1 MAYEG
6 LFHDYYFDTGGDGSC
21 DSLFC
26 PTHSAAVS
34 PDPLSGEAE
43 RFLSV
48 GLESGRSQSAFERP
62 ALNLVIVLDISG
74 SMRSSFEEYYYD
86 SYGNRKRAEGDTSR
100 PKIDV
105 AKEALVDLTRQLRPE
120 DRLGVVLFNTEAHVA
135 KPLRS
140 VDTTDMDAIREHIRA
155 DVEAG
160 GGTSVSAGIES
171 SEQLLADYRSD
182 GAADDSGPTADEY
195 ETRSILLTDAQINAG
210 ETDADELRAGLEENA
225 EAGHHMTVVGIGVDF
240 NAELVDQLTRVRGAN
255 YYSVHSTDEFERRLG
270 EEFEY
275 MVTPLV
281 YDLSLELE
289 ADDYEVARVYGTT
302 GADEGDGPVM
312 HVHTLF
318 PSPRTDGAAK
328 GGVVLVQPS
337 EPTSEP
343 TK

>member
-1 MAYEG
+1 MPSRRQFVRLFGVGGAAALAGCSARSLSDDRNGIDDWQYDPSDSGGNGNASANGASAVTTEADDSIGLAAGGAADVETFRRNVSEGYLPVPESMAYEG

-160 GGTSVSAGIES
+160 AEPAYRRES
-171 SEQLLADYRSD
+171 S
-182 GAADDSGPTADEY
+182 
-195 ETRSILLTDAQINAG
+195 
-210 ETDADELRAGLEENA
+210 RA
-225 EAGHHMTVVGIGVDF
+225 
-240 NAELVDQLTRVRGAN
+240 
-255 YYSVHSTDEFERRLG
+255 SSCS
-270 EEFEY
+270 
-275 MVTPLV
+275 P
-281 YDLSLELE
+281 
-289 ADDYEVARVYGTT
+289 TT
-302 GADEGDGPVM
+302 GVTARP
-312 HVHTLF
+312 TI
-318 PSPRTDGAAK
+318 PAR
-328 GGVVLVQPS
+328 QPMS
-337 EPTSEP
+337 MRPGRSC
-343 TK
+343 